1 MAVPF
6 VIPTKVGIQT
16 RNVPLLPEASVSGSG
31 IKSGMTIM
39 RMLALL
45 LLTFAWLSPASAQT
59 FPPLTGQ
66 VVDNAHLLSPEQT
79 ADLTAKLAALQQ
91 KTAHQMVVVTVP
103 DLQGYEIED
112 YGYRLGR
119 AWAIGQ
125 KKIDDGLLLIIA
137 PKERKVRIEVG
148 YGLEPIV
155 TDALSSVIIQNQIVP
170 AFRKGDMAGG
180 IMAGS
185 NALIDILKLP
195 DEQAAARAKTLISK
209 QKQQEGSGIPV
220 SLIFW
225 LVVGG
230 FILVS
235 SIGRR
240 MGGRRYGGLPVV
252 LWGPGLGG
260 WGGHGGGG
268 WGGGSGGG
276 GGFSGGGGS
285 FGGGGSSGSW

>member
-1 MAVPF
+1 LERDVKSLLQGRKPYTAYLAV
-6 VIPTKVGIQT
+6 
-16 RNVPLLPEASVSGSG
+16 LLS
-31 IKSGMTIM
+31 
-39 RMLALL
+39 LL
-45 LLTFAWLSPASAQT
+45 IGVFSAAMPASAQT

-66 VVDNAHLLSPEQT
+66 VVDNAHLLSPEQA
-79 ADLTAKLAALQQ
+79 ADLTTRLAALEQ
-91 KTAHQMVVVTVP
+91 KTAHQMVVVTIP

-119 AWAIGQ
+119 TWAIGQ
-125 KKIDDGLLLIIA
+125 KKIDDGLLLIVA
-137 PKERKVRIEVG
+137 PKEKKVRIEVG

-155 TDALSSVIIQNQIVP
+155 TDALSSVIIQNQVVP

-180 IMAGS
+180 IVAGS

-195 DEQAAARAKTLISK
+195 DDQAAARAKSLVSK
-209 QKQQEGSGIPV
+209 QKQHEGDGIPV

-240 MGGRRYGGLPVV
+240 MGGRRYGHSPVM

-260 WGGHGGGG
+260 WGGGGGGG